1 MDLKKIVDAIKSIGM
16 PKILLLLGAG
26 ILLIS
31 FEFSGDDKESLA
43 DYDTDALK
51 GVTDVSNTYNI
62 AAGMDFNDNEYVSS
76 IEKKISDMIK
86 CIAAVEDAKVFLTIK
101 TGSKR
106 VILTETP
113 YNKSDTTE
121 TDRNGGN
128 RVVTNEDKDY
138 NTVYITD
145 ESGNEV
151 PYVVTVNA
159 PEILGIAVAVTG
171 NITISDKED
180 IIKTINTL
188 TGVSINNISVIITK

>member
-26 ILLIS
+26 ILLVS
-31 FEFSGDDKESLA
+31 FEFAGNDKENSA
-43 DYDTDALK
+43 EYGTEALN
-51 GVTDVSNTYNI
+51 GMAVSSNTYNI
-62 AAGMDFNDNEYVSS
+62 TSSMDFNDNEYVNS
-76 IEKKISDMIK
+76 IEKKIGDMIK
-86 CIAAVEDAKVFLTIK
+86 CIATVEDAKVFLTIK
-101 TGSKR
+101 TGSRR
-106 VILTETP
+106 VVLTETP

-121 TDRNGGN
+121 TDKNGGN
-128 RVVTNEDKDY
+128 RVVNNEDKNY

-145 ESGNEV
+145 ENGNEV

-171 NITISDKED
+171 NITASDKED

-188 TGVSINNISVIITK
+188 TGVGINNISVIITK

>member
-26 ILLIS
+26 ILLVS
-31 FEFSGDDKESLA
+31 FEFTGNDKENSA
-43 DYDTDALK
+43 EYGTEALN
-51 GVTDVSNTYNI
+51 GMAVSSNTYNI
-62 AAGMDFNDNEYVSS
+62 TSSMDFNDNEYVNS
-76 IEKKISDMIK
+76 IEKKIGDMIK
-86 CIAAVEDAKVFLTIK
+86 CIATVEDAKVFLTIK
-101 TGSKR
+101 TGSRR
-106 VILTETP
+106 VVLTETP

-121 TDRNGGN
+121 TDKNGGN
-128 RVVTNEDKDY
+128 RVVNNEDKNY

-145 ESGNEV
+145 ENGNEV

-171 NITISDKED
+171 NITASDKED

-188 TGVSINNISVIITK
+188 TGVGINNISVIITK